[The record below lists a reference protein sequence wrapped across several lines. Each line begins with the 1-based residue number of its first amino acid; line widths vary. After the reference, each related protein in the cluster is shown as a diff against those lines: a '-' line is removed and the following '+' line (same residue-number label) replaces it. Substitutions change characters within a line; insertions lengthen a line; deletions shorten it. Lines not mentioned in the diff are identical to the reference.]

1 MINWKKYKYNWNVED
16 NWWKS
21 NKIQC
26 SLCWTLIKYEY
37 ELQNIDDE
45 NDVIKVWCECVKNF
59 DSEFFKTL
67 TSSKRKF
74 LNDKKVE
81 NVLNILAQLVIL
93 NDRFDYNKIIE
104 NFEDNSWFTP
114 KQILVIYKDMIKY
127 KIEFNFSDFKLDIR
141 KKRKKEQI
149 LKLNND
155 EKIIISNFLT
165 KQQRKRFNLL

>member
-21 NKIQC
+21 NKISC
-26 SLCWTLIKYEY
+26 SLCWTLIKYEF

-45 NDVIKVWCECVKNF
+45 NDIIKVWCECVKKF
-59 DSEFFKTL
+59 DSDLFKTL
-67 TSSKRKF
+67 TKSKRKF
-74 LNDKKVE
+74 LKDKRIE
-81 NVLNILAQLVIL
+81 NVLNILAQLAPL
-93 NDRFDYNKIIE
+93 NNWFNYNEAIK

-114 KQILVIYKDMIKY
+114 KQILVIYKDMIKH

-149 LKLNND
+149 FKLNSD
-155 EKIIISNFLT
+155 DKKKLSNFFT
-165 KQQRKRFNLL
+165 NKQKERFTLL